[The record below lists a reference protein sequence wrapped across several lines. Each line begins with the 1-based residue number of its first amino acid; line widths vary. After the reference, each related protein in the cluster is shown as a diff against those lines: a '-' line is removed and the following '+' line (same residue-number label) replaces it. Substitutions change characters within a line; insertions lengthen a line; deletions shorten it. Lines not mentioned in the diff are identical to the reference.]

1 MKKIKIS
8 AILFILFISFSAN
21 AQDKLKEKATEQA
34 KEFNL
39 KLGNES
45 LTSEQETMLVS
56 LFMEKQKEIRTV
68 KKDVTN
74 EDEQKAKIKEIHKMY
89 AKRISDKILND
100 KQKLALK
107 ENAKTMK
114 NN

>member
-8 AILFILFISFSAN
+8 AILFIIFLSFSAN

-45 LTSEQETMLVS
+45 LTSEQEGLLVS
-56 LFMEKQKEIRTV
+56 LFIEKQKEIRAV
-68 KKDVTN
+68 KKEVAN
-74 EDEQKAKIKEIHKMY
+74 EDEQKNKVKEIHKIY
-89 AKRISDKILND
+89 AKRISDEILND
-100 KQKLALK
+100 KQKMALK
-107 ENAKTMK
+107 ENAKK
-114 NN
+114 NKE